1 MEEYYMNRGEEEEE
15 GFLGYEE
22 EEEGFVG
29 DEDEEE
35 GFVGDEDEEEGFVG
49 DEDEEEGFVGDED
62 EEEGFVGDE
71 DEEEGFV
78 GDEDEEEGFVGD
90 EDDEEGFEEEEK
102 PTAWS
107 SWEKY
112 TTLVLNSISGKETF
126 VDKDGEIYEPN
137 PYVPHATV
145 YTGYYSI
152 VALISAI
159 GVAYLSFCYNK
170 YIGSTDIEQILW
182 PVVSFFFSG
191 FYKIFYAMGL
201 NPLCKI
207 KKQ

>member
-1 MEEYYMNRGEEEEE
+1 MEEYYKNEEEEE
-15 GFLGYEE
+15 GFLGYAEE
-22 EEEGFVG
+22 EEEGFEGYDEEEEGFQG

-35 GFVGDEDEEEGFVG
+35 GFQGYEDEEEGFQGDEDEEEGFQG
-49 DEDEEEGFVGDED
+49 DEDEEEGFKGDED
-62 EEEGFVGDE
+62 E
-71 DEEEGFV
+71 
-78 GDEDEEEGFVGD
+78 
-90 EDDEEGFEEEEK
+90 DDDEK

-112 TTLVLNSISGKETF
+112 TTLVLNSVSGKETF
-126 VDKDGEIYEPN
+126 VDVSGKIYEKN

-145 YTGYYSI
+145 YSGYYSI

-170 YIGSTDIEQILW
+170 YIGSSNIEQILW

-201 NPLCKI
+201 NPLCNI
-207 KKQ
+207 KK

>member
-1 MEEYYMNRGEEEEE
+1 MEEYYKNEEEEE

-22 EEEGFVG
+22 EEEGFQG

-35 GFVGDEDEEEGFVG
+35 GFQGDEDEEEGFQGYEDDEEGFQG
-49 DEDEEEGFVGDED
+49 DEDEEEGFQ
-62 EEEGFVGDE
+62 
-71 DEEEGFV
+71 
-78 GDEDEEEGFVGD
+78 GD
-90 EDDEEGFEEEEK
+90 EDDEEGFKGDEDDEDDEK

-112 TTLVLNSISGKETF
+112 TTLVLNSVSGKETF
-126 VDKDGEIYEPN
+126 VDVSGKIYEKN

-145 YTGYYSI
+145 YSGYYSI

-170 YIGSTDIEQILW
+170 YIGSSNIEQILW

-201 NPLCKI
+201 NPLCNI
-207 KKQ
+207 KK

>member
-1 MEEYYMNRGEEEEE
+1 MEEYYKNEEEEE
-15 GFLGYEE
+15 GFLGYAEE
-22 EEEGFVG
+22 EEEGFEGYDDEEEGFQG

-35 GFVGDEDEEEGFVG
+35 GFQGYEDDEEGFQGDEDEEEGFQG
-49 DEDEEEGFVGDED
+49 DEDEEEGFQGDED
-62 EEEGFVGDE
+62 EEEGFQ
-71 DEEEGFV
+71 
-78 GDEDEEEGFVGD
+78 GD
-90 EDDEEGFEEEEK
+90 EDDEK

-112 TTLVLNSISGKETF
+112 TTLVLNSVSGKETF
-126 VDKDGEIYEPN
+126 VDVSGKIYEKN

-145 YTGYYSI
+145 YSGYYSI

-170 YIGSTDIEQILW
+170 YIGSSNIEQILW

-201 NPLCKI
+201 NPLCNI
-207 KKQ
+207 KK